1 VALFVLTLKQKHTM
15 KTKLLFLALASFATA
30 NAAPP
35 EAFWK
40 ALHHVETSG
49 RLGPIPGDF
58 VNGKSQALGPLQIH
72 RAYWQDSGVPGRYSD
87 CADLAYSRRVVSAYL
102 RRYAR
107 AAWERGDAF
116 SLARVHN
123 GGPSGAK
130 KRATLRYAQKVVDS
144 MRGR

>member
-1 VALFVLTLKQKHTM
+1 M
-15 KTKLLFLALASFATA
+15 KAKLLFFALASLATA

-35 EAFWK
+35 EAFWR

-49 RLGPIPGDF
+49 RLGPIKGD
-58 VNGKSQALGPLQIH
+58 NGAALGPLQIH
-72 RAYWQDSGVPGRYSD
+72 RAYWQDSGVPGTYSQ

-107 AAWERGDAF
+107 AAWDRADAM

-123 GGPSGAK
+123 GGPMGHK
-130 KRATLRYAQKVVDS
+130 KRATLRYGQKVVDL

>member
-1 VALFVLTLKQKHTM
+1 M
-15 KTKLLFLALASFATA
+15 KKTLLFLLLALPAYS
-30 NAAPP
+30 APP
-35 EAFWK
+35 ESFWR

-49 RLGPIPGDF
+49 RLGPIKGD
-58 VNGKSQALGPLQIH
+58 NGAALGPLQIH